1 MVPLYRAGM
10 AANDMLGDAAL
21 IARCLEQDAEAWE
34 ILIRRYQR
42 LIASITFKYG
52 MSPDDAADILQ
63 SVFMTLFQQMPVL
76 RKQDK
81 LSSWV
86 ITVTVRECQ
95 RIRKRTFALD
105 SLDDPDQDTL
115 LELTDNAQLGQD
127 EALLTMEKQHFIRLA
142 LTQISD
148 QCRQLL
154 NALFYREDPIPY
166 AELSQQL
173 GIPVASIGPTRSRC
187 LTKLKLT
194 LQKIGFF

>member
-1 MVPLYRAGM
+1 MTPLYRADM

-42 LIASITFKYG
+42 LIASITFKYALP
-52 MSPDDAADILQ
+52 PDDAADVLQ
-63 SVFMTLFQQMPVL
+63 SVFMTLFQQLPTL

-81 LSSWV
+81 LSSWI

-95 RIRKRTFALD
+95 KIRKRVLALD
-105 SLDDPDQDTL
+105 SLDDPEQDSL
-115 LELTDNAQLGQD
+115 LELSDAAQLKQD
-127 EALLTMEKQHFIRLA
+127 EVLLTLEKQQLIRQA
-142 LTQISD
+142 LTQISE
-148 QCRQLL
+148 QCRKLL
-154 NALFYREDPIPY
+154 NALFYRDDPIPY

-187 LTKLKLT
+187 LTKLKLN
-194 LQKIGFF
+194 LKKIGFF